1 MGTVNGL
8 DAPVVIG
15 IDGGGSKTDLVV
27 LSLEGQVLF
36 HSRGGGANPQL
47 IGLDQSVTV
56 LRGLAAPALE
66 VIGAR
71 PLLRT
76 NVYLAGM
83 DLPVEIEEY
92 SAAIAEDKWAAGV
105 DDRPAVVENDLFALL
120 RAGTSSP
127 DAVAVVCGTGIN
139 AVGVRADGHT
149 ARFPALGRISGD
161 WGGGA
166 DLGAHALWHAAR
178 SEDGRGPAT
187 SLEKLVPAAY
197 GLSSVREVI
206 EGIHLG
212 RIRAHSVA
220 GLTPVLFAA
229 SELGDEV
236 AGSVVDRQADEI
248 VLLAATVLRRLEL
261 LDAGV
266 PVILGGGVLASG
278 DNRLLARIESGL
290 RGEAPHAR
298 MQLVTAPPIVGAGL
312 LALEAVDAPADALV
326 RARERMEHLVVAR

>member
-1 MGTVNGL
+1 MGTVSGHA
-8 DAPVVIG
+8 APVVIG

-27 LSLEGQVLF
+27 LSLEGEALF
-36 HSRGGGANPQL
+36 HARGSGANPQL
-47 IGLDQSVTV
+47 IGLDGSVSV
-56 LRGLAAPALE
+56 LRELAAGALE
-66 VIGAR
+66 AIGTR
-71 PLLRT
+71 PLLQA

-83 DLPVEIEEY
+83 DLPAEIEEY
-92 SAAIAEDKWAAGV
+92 SAAIAEDEWAVGM
-105 DDRPAVVENDLFALL
+105 DGRRAVVENDLFALL

-139 AVGVRADGHT
+139 AVGVRADGRT

-178 SEDGRGPAT
+178 SEDGRGPRT
-187 SLEKLVPAAY
+187 SLAKLVPAAY

-206 EGIHLG
+206 EGIHFG
-212 RIRAHSVA
+212 QVPTHSVA

-229 SELGDEV
+229 SAEGDGV

-261 LDAGV
+261 LDAGI
-266 PVILGGGVLASG
+266 PVILGGGVLASN
-278 DNRLLARIESGL
+278 DDRLLSRIRSGL
-290 RGEAPHAR
+290 RGEAPHAQV
-298 MQLVTAPPIVGAGL
+298 QLVTAPPIVGAGL
-312 LALEAVDAPADALV
+312 LALETAGAPAGAFT
-326 RARERMEHLVVAR
+326 RARHGTERLVAAR